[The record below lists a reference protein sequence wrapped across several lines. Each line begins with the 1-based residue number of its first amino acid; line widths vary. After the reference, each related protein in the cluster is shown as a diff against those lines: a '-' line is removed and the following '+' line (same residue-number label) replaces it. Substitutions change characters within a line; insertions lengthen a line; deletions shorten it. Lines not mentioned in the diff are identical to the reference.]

1 MEKQQLA
8 HLIEKFRKGNISES
22 EREQLDSWYDS
33 FSNASGY
40 SQTLSQEERTKMEV
54 SLLKKINEKIDVPLQ
69 ENPKKLLPFVFGYN
83 PVALPYYRVAAAF
96 ALIVFLTAFVYL
108 LLYPTNITHTTG
120 FGQTARIVLPDN
132 SIAILNGNSTL
143 TYKSGWGSDGVREVA
158 LEGEAYFAI
167 KPSNT
172 QQRFLVHMS
181 DGVHVE
187 VLGTEFTVS
196 NRQTKARVVLNS
208 GRIQLNTEHQGK
220 EKLLMSPGELIEF
233 DPRSDN
239 YTRRYVN
246 PEVYSSWKDKKLV
259 LDRTSLQ
266 ELLTMIEDTYGLRLQ
281 VSDNGLLDLEMSGKV
296 PAENLDTLIQDISAI
311 YKVNFKNY

>member
-8 HLIEKFRKGNISES
+8 HLIEKFRKGNISER
-22 EREQLDSWYDS
+22 ERGQLDSWYDS
-33 FSNASGY
+33 FSNAPRY

-54 SLLKKINEKIDVPLQ
+54 SLLKNINDKIDVPVQ
-69 ENPKKLLPFVFGYN
+69 EKPRKLFPIGSGINSV
-83 PVALPYYRVAAAF
+83 VLPYYRVAAAF
-96 ALIVFLTAFVYL
+96 TLMVCLAAFVYWFL
-108 LLYPTNITHTTG
+108 SPTSITHATG

-132 SIAILNGNSTL
+132 STAILNGNSTL
-143 TYKSGWGSDGVREVA
+143 TYKSGWGSSGVREVT
-158 LEGEAYFAI
+158 LEGEAYFSI

-172 QQRFLVHMS
+172 QQRFLVHIS

-196 NRQTKARVVLNS
+196 NRETKARVVLNS
-208 GRIQLNTEHQGK
+208 GKIQLNTEHQGK

-239 YTRRYVN
+239 YTKRYVN

-281 VSDNGLLDLEMSGKV
+281 VSDNWLLDLEMSGRV